1 MLKLRSSLD
10 HLEQGLNITQA
21 PELASAVH
29 WTPSH
34 DEPLHRWFRYREGF
48 SPSLFKYFSS
58 DAKTFETRIDPFCG
72 CGTTMVESAKQGI
85 KSYGLDVNPLATFI
99 ADVKTRSYSREFADQ
114 FLMVAHDVYNAYASS
129 DPAPMAPYEL
139 LKKLFLP
146 ETLDV
151 LLRMQKLVFAV
162 PPGSLRDLLFLAWL
176 SILED
181 SSNVFKEGNGLKY
194 RNKRRRPREYETL
207 PDEIWIPRYFG
218 ANIRKFVEQRWI
230 EKCQQIADDIRNVQ
244 IPEGHVTIRQGSA
257 LDVSALE
264 IAGTV
269 DLAVFSPPYV
279 NRFDYF
285 ESFKMEL
292 WMGGFVSQ
300 PGDLKKLRDASMR
313 SNLSAGRSR
322 SREEWDELE
331 PFLAAMDPEASS
343 VRMGIKD
350 TARGYFADF
359 RALLRSL
366 KIGVRAGGKVV
377 IVVGNSA
384 YAKSIIPTDLLVARL
399 GLEEGFAVESVLVA
413 RALHVSSQQRSSLKH
428 VEDHMRESVIVM
440 RR

>member
-1 MLKLRSSLD
+1 MELRSSLA
-10 HLEQGLNITQA
+10 HLEQGLHITQA

-29 WTPSH
+29 WTPSQE
-34 DEPLHRWFRYREGF
+34 EPLHRWFRYREGF

-58 DAKTFETRIDPFCG
+58 STKNFETRLDPFCG

-99 ADVKTRSYSREFADQ
+99 ADVKTRSYSCEFADQ
-114 FLMVAHDVYNAYASS
+114 FLVVAQDIFNAYASS
-129 DPAPMAPYEL
+129 EPVPVAPYEL

-146 ETLDV
+146 KSLDI
-151 LLRMQKLVFAV
+151 LLRIQRLIFAA
-162 PPGSLRDLLFLAWL
+162 PLGSLRDLLFLAWL

-181 SSNVFKEGNGLKY
+181 ASNVFKEGNGLKY
-194 RNKRRRPREYETL
+194 RNKRRRPGEYETL

-218 ANIRKFVEQRWI
+218 ADIRKFVEQLWL
-230 EKCQQIADDIRNVQ
+230 EKCQQIADDIRAVQ
-244 IPEGHVTIRQGSA
+244 IPEGQVTIREGSA
-257 LDVSALE
+257 LEASALE
-264 IAGTV
+264 FAGNV

-292 WMGGFVSQ
+292 WMGGFVSR
-300 PGDLKKLRDASMR
+300 PGDLTSLRDASMR
-313 SNLSAGRSR
+313 SHLSAGRSR
-322 SREEWDELE
+322 PREEWAELE
-331 PFLAAMDPEASS
+331 PFLIAMDPEASS

-366 KIGVRAGGKVV
+366 NAVVREGGKVV

-384 YAKSIIPTDLLVARL
+384 YAQSIIPTDLLVARL

-413 RALHVSSQQRSSLKH
+413 RPLHVSSQQRFALKH